1 MSAVPDVMTL
11 REAASYLRIHWRTLA
26 DWARDG
32 RVPVSRLG
40 RAYRFRKVT
49 LDQWLEDGGTDFEA
63 LVDEGLAAVTNERMA
78 AGGRTIPLADVKA
91 RLGL

>member
-1 MSAVPDVMTL
+1 MSATPDVMTL

-26 DWARDG
+26 DWAREG

-40 RAYRFRKVT
+40 RAYRFRKAN
-49 LDQWLEDGGTDFEA
+49 LDQWLEDGALDFEA
-63 LVDEGLAAVTNERMA
+63 VVDEGLAAVTSERMA
-78 AGGRTIPLADVKA
+78 AGGKSIPLADVKA